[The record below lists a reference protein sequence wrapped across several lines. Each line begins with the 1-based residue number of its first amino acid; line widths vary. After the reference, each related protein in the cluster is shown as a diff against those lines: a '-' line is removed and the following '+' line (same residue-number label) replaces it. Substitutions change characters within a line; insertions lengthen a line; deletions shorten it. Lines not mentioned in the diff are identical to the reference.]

1 MGPLPSTS
9 HLSLPTWGHLSTLPR
24 PEPPPGLHT
33 FLQPHPAQQAR
44 GPSLQLHITNQ
55 VQLSV
60 LKAPNSALPLCLGQ
74 TGWPSSHS
82 PQKRPLQVQAA
93 GAPASPLQ
101 QD

>member
-44 GPSLQLHITNQ
+44 GPSLQLHITNR